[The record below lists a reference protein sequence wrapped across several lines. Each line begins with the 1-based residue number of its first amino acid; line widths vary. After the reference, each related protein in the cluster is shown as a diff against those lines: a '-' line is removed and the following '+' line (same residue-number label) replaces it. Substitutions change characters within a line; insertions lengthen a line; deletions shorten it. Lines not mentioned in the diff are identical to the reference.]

1 MHVHEKL
8 KRMPNI
14 ENMERKGSRDQRLD
28 IRNSRFDF
36 GMTRDPSSILRS
48 SRSEPYEIYTL
59 SHYHHR
65 REPSILRFRHSR
77 NIYFLRK
84 EQPSV
89 NRALPPVGW
98 HLFPLA
104 FVVDVLHARHLQDL

>member
-1 MHVHEKL
+1 MHIHEKL

-48 SRSEPYEIYTL
+48 SRSEPCEIYTL
-59 SHYHHR
+59 SHYHHH
-65 REPSILRFRHSR
+65 REPSILRCHHLEDV
-77 NIYFLRK
+77 YFLRK

-89 NRALPPVGW
+89 NLALPPVGW
-98 HLFPLA
+98 QL
-104 FVVDVLHARHLQDL
+104 